1 MKKGK
6 MARRLVYFCVSAL
19 TFVLLWAMV
28 IKTVALFIPQVTVD
42 LTDVLTFTAAAF
54 GGELLLLAF
63 KRIFAKPKKRER
75 KHMNKIIQK
84 LTSRKLWMAIAGVA
98 TGIALVLGVD
108 GGDITN
114 VAGAITAVAS
124 VITYIVTEGKIDA
137 ESVKNALES
146 AEEAKNSLMGGE

>member
-1 MKKGK
+1 
-6 MARRLVYFCVSAL
+6 
-19 TFVLLWAMV
+19 
-28 IKTVALFIPQVTVD
+28 
-42 LTDVLTFTAAAF
+42 
-54 GGELLLLAF
+54 
-63 KRIFAKPKKRER
+63 
-75 KHMNKIIQK
+75 MNKIIQK

-137 ESVKNALES
+137 ESVKKALES
-146 AEEAKNSLMGGE
+146 TEDAKNSLMGGE